1 MIKTKQFDVSQHQQ
15 KMSAV
20 KKQKHLND
28 FHENPPKDYYEKR
41 LKAKKPPFI
50 MQPSAEELEEIL
62 RIEDELWN
70 S

>member
-1 MIKTKQFDVSQHQQ
+1 MIKTKQFDVSQQ

-28 FHENPPKDYYEKR
+28 FHEYPPKDYIEKR
-41 LKAKKPPFI
+41 LKAKKPPLT
-50 MQPSAEELEEIL
+50 PTPAELEEIL
-62 RIEDELWN
+62 RIEEELWN